1 MLVQQALKTT
11 GLKDDTT
18 CVVVDIIPSD
28 HCSTPPPSSPKQNQN
43 KLRFLL
49 FGRRSHSSVGKLGD
63 KKKSASF
70 GFVEELFEEGSA
82 LLEERHVLIFLLQFI
97 LLNILCISVKY
108 MVFSRAFICHM

>member
-28 HCSTPPPSSPKQNQN
+28 HGSTSAPSSPKHNQN
-43 KLRFLL
+43 KLRSLL
-49 FGRRSHSSVGKLGD
+49 FGRRSHSSVGKLGN

-70 GFVEELFEEGSA
+70 GSVEELFEEGSA
-82 LLEERHVLIFLLQFI
+82 MLEERHVLTFHLQFI
-97 LLNILCISVKY
+97 
-108 MVFSRAFICHM
+108 